1 MVRITLLFL
10 SLSKTY
16 GAHPQT
22 RVYVSDHAAPSFP
35 SQPSVSHF
43 SAVNEPQ
50 ISKPGIHLPV
60 SLYKYK
66 QIVKIPADFR
76 SSERLVIWVMSLR
89 HVSRVAYQA
98 AMSVKDQGPKCGD
111 TTVKFVRGS
120 TQAWRLSAS
129 LDSGGGLKE
138 GGKSS
143 ERVKEAEESLRTVM
157 YLSCWGPS

>member
-1 MVRITLLFL
+1 
-10 SLSKTY
+10 
-16 GAHPQT
+16 
-22 RVYVSDHAAPSFP
+22 
-35 SQPSVSHF
+35 
-43 SAVNEPQ
+43 
-50 ISKPGIHLPV
+50 
-60 SLYKYK
+60 
-66 QIVKIPADFR
+66 
-76 SSERLVIWVMSLR
+76 MSLR

-111 TTVKFVRGS
+111 RTVKFVRGS